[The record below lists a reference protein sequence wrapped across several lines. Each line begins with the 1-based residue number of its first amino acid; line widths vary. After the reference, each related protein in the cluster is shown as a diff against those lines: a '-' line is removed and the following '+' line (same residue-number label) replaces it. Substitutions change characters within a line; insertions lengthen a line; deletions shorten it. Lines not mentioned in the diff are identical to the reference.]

1 MPLDPK
7 ANFSHWKRHGYNY
20 SQPLLEAGATINYDG
35 YGLMVFNGTFKVADK
50 ELPSSLETATIPLYG
65 DEVFKGSGLYVSKI
79 QKRYNADKTISYD
92 VEAVGIEA
100 RYKGKTAICIQ
111 GMNTCNAE
119 PIETHWN
126 FEAFAGTPAKRLNG
140 ATFDKEGRFT
150 GFAKLPDG
158 GKDAEGKPVKNFAGI
173 RSYLAPR
180 ITLRGYFHI
189 EQKQLDESKDWL
201 NRMSGLTTKTGDI
214 MSIQLI
220 PAYIIAGNPTR
231 DYLLT
236 SITPENIVI
245 DTQGKPK
252 IVKVTYEL
260 MSAAN
265 GSMYGWNKDIYI
277 NGSSI

>member
-1 MPLDPK
+1 M
-7 ANFSHWKRHGYNY
+7 
-20 SQPLLEAGATINYDG
+20 
-35 YGLMVFNGTFKVADK
+35 
-50 ELPSSLETATIPLYG
+50 PSSLETATIPLYG

>member
-1 MPLDPK
+1 
-7 ANFSHWKRHGYNY
+7 
-20 SQPLLEAGATINYDG
+20 
-35 YGLMVFNGTFKVADK
+35 
-50 ELPSSLETATIPLYG
+50 
-65 DEVFKGSGLYVSKI
+65 
-79 QKRYNADKTISYD
+79 

-100 RYKGKTAICIQ
+100 RYKGKTALCIQ
-111 GMNTCNAE
+111 GMNTTNAE

-150 GFAKLPDG
+150 GFAKLPNG

-189 EQKQLDESKDWL
+189 EQKQLDLVPDWL
-201 NRMSGLTTKTGDI
+201 NRMSGKTTKTGDI
-214 MSIQLI
+214 MSMRLI
-220 PAYIIAGNPTR
+220 PSYILKDNNTR

-236 SITPENIVI
+236 SITPENVVI
-245 DTQGKPK
+245 DTQGTPK

-265 GSMYGWNKDIYI
+265 GSIDGWNRDVYE